1 MRTNPTPASPQSPGP
16 DPVKAREPD
25 EAAVLLAGVEAGV
38 ELGSVEELPLFELLP
53 GDVPAGAAVVVV
65 DELLAPDAVVVV
77 VVEPLPLE
85 DVGDVV
91 VVDVG
96 VVVVVDVGVVVV
108 VVVVGVV
115 VVVVVVVAGS
125 VIAAS
130 ANEPVESIRTI
141 AHPDPELFSGH
152 G

>member
-96 VVVVVDVGVVVV
+96 VVVVV
-108 VVVVGVV
+108 VVVGVV